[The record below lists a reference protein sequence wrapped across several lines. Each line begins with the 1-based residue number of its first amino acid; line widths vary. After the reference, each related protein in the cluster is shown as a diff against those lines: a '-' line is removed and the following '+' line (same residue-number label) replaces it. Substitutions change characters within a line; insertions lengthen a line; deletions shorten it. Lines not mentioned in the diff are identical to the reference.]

1 MSIQMNLWTFL
12 AVVVISAAMSG
23 MGATLMAKPR
33 VMPQGEVTKE
43 ELEKTK
49 LILDFAE
56 RNCKKLGFRVE
67 GSGAFVSVTCGG
79 GK

>member
-1 MSIQMNLWTFL
+1 MSIQMNIWTFL
-12 AVVVISAAMSG
+12 AAVIISATIGG

-33 VMPQGEVTKE
+33 AMPQGEVTRE

-67 GSGAFVSVTCGG
+67 GSGAFVPITCGG
-79 GK
+79 QK

>member
-1 MSIQMNLWTFL
+1 MNIQMNIWTFL
-12 AVVVISAAMSG
+12 AAVIISATIGG

-33 VMPQGEVTKE
+33 VMPQGEVTRE

-67 GSGAFVSVTCGG
+67 GSGAFVAITCGG
-79 GK
+79 QK